1 MESRISR
8 NAAWFSRASAGVVH
22 TLARVKFHLSRGE
35 GNVVTGCGP
44 GWVRVGADEYRAS
57 LILTP
62 ETIVTPWAATF
73 EALAAEHFER
83 VRELEPAIVLL
94 GTGVRQRFP
103 HPRLYQALLAGGIGV
118 EVMDSSAAART
129 YNIIAAEGRR
139 VAAALILP

>member
-1 MESRISR
+1 MQH
-8 NAAWFSRASAGVVH
+8 AGDG
-22 TLARVKFHLSRGE
+22 RRRDPSVKFHLSKGE
-35 GNVVTGCGP
+35 GNVVTGTGP
-44 GWVRVGADEYRAS
+44 GWVRIGADEYRAS

-62 ETIVTPWAATF
+62 ETIVTSWAATF
-73 EALAAEHFER
+73 EALDAEQFER
-83 VRELEPAIVLL
+83 VRALAPAIVLL

-103 HPRLYQALLAGGIGV
+103 HPRLYQALLVAGIGV